1 MKVWRETSE
10 EVVIEDKVYPVTPPS
25 MTVKTG
31 MITGEVIE
39 LKVTERVEKGS
50 ERVVSPARLTGKLR
64 LENTSAN
71 RTVRLVEGKVVFMDA
86 QGQRIKLDAARADS
100 IVKFTTYG
108 NERLD
113 PGQDASQTLDVEFP
127 VEALKANRLKEI
139 RLELA
144 YISSPFREET
154 VNFVVSI
161 GAGE

>member
-10 EVVIEDKVYPVTPPS
+10 GVVIEDKVYPVTPPS

-161 GAGE
+161 GAGK

>member
-10 EVVIEDKVYPVTPPS
+10 GVVIEDKVYPVTPPS

-161 GAGE
+161 GAGR

>member
-1 MKVWRETSE
+1 
-10 EVVIEDKVYPVTPPS
+10 VIEDKVYPVTPPS

-161 GAGE
+161 GAGK

>member
-1 MKVWRETSE
+1 MKVWRETAE
-10 EVVIEDKVYPVTPPS
+10 GAAVADKVYPVTPS
-25 MTVKTG
+25 SITVKTG

-39 LKVTERVEKGS
+39 LKVTERVEKGT

-71 RTVRLVEGKVVFMDA
+71 RTVRLVEGKLLFMDA
-86 QGQRIKLDAARADS
+86 HGQRIKLDGADADP

-113 PGQDASQTLDVEFP
+113 PGQDTSQTLDVEFP

-144 YISSPFREET
+144 YVSSPFREET
-154 VNFVVSI
+154 VNFIVSI
-161 GAGE
+161 GVGK

>member
-1 MKVWRETSE
+1 MKVWRETAE
-10 EVVIEDKVYPVTPPS
+10 GAAVADKVYPVTPS
-25 MTVKTG
+25 SITVKTG

-39 LKVTERVEKGS
+39 LKVTERVEKGT

-71 RTVRLVEGKVVFMDA
+71 RTVRLVEGKLLFMDA
-86 QGQRIKLDAARADS
+86 HGQRIKLDATHADP

-144 YISSPFREET
+144 YVSSPFREET

-161 GAGE
+161 GVGK